1 MSKTNGTDHG
11 HPPFEEVFKR
21 MGVNFKLVPEF
32 KLDDLVETEEAQV
45 RHGSHKAPKPNVDA
59 YAEQMGHGA
68 QFPPLAA
75 VDASQGAVLCDGNTR
90 AAAARKI
97 GKATVPVYLLRG
109 LTMDEAFIVSGVLNQ
124 IGGQRLDTVEG
135 KELALRMM
143 EQDYTDA
150 EVAELSGQRP
160 DTVRR
165 WRREGRFDRN
175 IADCGI
181 DVSGVSIPQA
191 AKVAFSEVREMEPLR
206 EVVESARNVQWT
218 TKSAKEAAKAVSEGR
233 SDAEKVAAIKE
244 VSDKLDHPGPRPVKP
259 RKETAFER
267 LTREAARM
275 TDRIVKAEPPKLL
288 DAGETRELHQVW
300 SALADA
306 ALNVAGAYE

>member
-1 MSKTNGTDHG
+1 MGTNGSNDYNHQ
-11 HPPFEEVFKR
+11 PFEEVFKR
-21 MGVNFKLVPEF
+21 MGVHFKLVPEF
-32 KLDDLVETEEAQV
+32 KLDDLVDVPESQV
-45 RHGSHKAPKPNVDA
+45 RHRSHKAPKPNVDA

-68 QFPPLAA
+68 QFPPLVA
-75 VDASQGAVLCDGNTR
+75 VDATQGAVLCDGNTR

-97 GKATVPVYLLRG
+97 GRATFPVYLLRN

-143 EQDYTDA
+143 EQDYSDA

-165 WRREGRFDRN
+165 WRREKRFERN

-181 DVSGVSIPQA
+181 DMTGVSIPQA
-191 AKVAFSEVREMEPLR
+191 AKAAFSEVREMEPLR
-206 EVVESARNVQWT
+206 EVIESARNVQWT
-218 TKSAKEAAKAVSEGR
+218 VKSAKEAAKAVAEGR
-233 SDAEKVAAIKE
+233 SDAEKVAAIKA

-259 RKETAFER
+259 RKETAFEK
-267 LTREAARM
+267 LTRDAAKLA
-275 TDRIVKAEPPKLL
+275 DRIGKVDPPKVL
-288 DAGETRELHQVW
+288 DAGDAYELHKVW
-300 SALADA
+300 SSLADA